1 LIPERRSYAKVGS
14 SLDVPNLLSLQL
26 DSFRDFLQ
34 PDIEP
39 EKRKMKGLESVFKGV
54 FPIEDT
60 HGRYTL
66 QYVKYSIGRSN
77 YSHEEAVEKGATYS
91 APLKGIFRLVSSDEK
106 DEEITEAIEQEVYLC
121 ELPLM
126 TDTGTFIIN
135 GVERVVISQLHR
147 SPGIYFFESIHST
160 GKKIY
165 TSQIIPYR
173 GSWIEFSFDTRNILY
188 VNLNRRKK
196 FPVTILL
203 KSLGYQENEEIIKK
217 LFDTEKVKVSRKK
230 DIAESPLLGKYLAS
244 DVVSRLTGEITGEAG
259 RKISPALLNSIVVS
273 KVKNIEIIASENDE
287 AIELLSNTLKKDGVK
302 GEDEALES
310 IYSILRGTKPPN
322 VEMARKYLL
331 NTYFSEMKYNISP
344 VGRYKM
350 ASKFGY
356 DLKTRPY
363 TLTKEDI
370 IDIVKYIFKL
380 TGGEGFVDDIDHL
393 GNRRLKSVGELLNDQ
408 FRVILSRM
416 RRSIREKMLLSDKG
430 ELTPSDLI
438 NERYLSSSVKSFF
451 ATSQLSQFMEQ
462 TNPLSELTH
471 KRRLSAL
478 GPGGLKRETASF
490 EVRDVH
496 YSHYGRICPIETP
509 EGPNIGLI
517 TSLSTYARVN
527 EYGFITSPYIKID
540 KGNVKG
546 KVEYLTADEEDK
558 YTLAQANT
566 PVDRNGKISAETV
579 LSRRRGNFPIV
590 SPDAIDYMDVS
601 PKQLVSTS
609 ASLIPFLEHDDANRA
624 LMGSNMQRQAVPL
637 LIPESPIVGTG
648 MEFRV
653 AVDSGTV
660 ITVQKSGVVTAV
672 DANRIEVQFNDKKG
686 DETND
691 ENIFTKDIYKLKKFR
706 RTNQNT
712 CINQKPLV
720 KPGDKVK
727 KNEVIADGAATENGE
742 LALGTNVLV
751 AFMPWR
757 GYNFEDAIIVSEK
770 LLKDDKLTSIHI
782 EEFEIEVRETKL
794 GPEELTR
801 EIPNVGEDSVK
812 YLDDRGIVMVGAE
825 VGPDDILVGKV
836 TPKGETE
843 LTPEE
848 KLLRAIFRERAVE
861 VRDTSLRV
869 PPGVTGIVLDVKRL
883 RKKSKRDK
891 LDKEEKAELNEVEN
905 QKRKEKK
912 ELQLKRD
919 KYLCNL
925 LKGKKCRKTVKNRK
939 GKIVFPKGKIFTK
952 KRLDSADFEDLVFP
966 DDIKY
971 GKVNIGKV
979 YEKYEEKMTELNEY
993 YQRKR
998 ENKLRGDDLPYGV
1011 IEKIKVFVAER
1022 RRLSVGDK
1030 LSGRHG
1036 NKGVIARIVPEE
1048 DMPYMEDGRS
1058 VEIILNPLGV
1068 PSRMNLGQIL
1078 ETHLGLAAKALGY
1091 KISTPVFE
1099 GANINEIKEAL
1110 KEASLPENG
1119 KTLLFDGFTGE
1130 PFQRKITVGYA
1141 YMMKLSHMVDDKI
1154 HARSSGP
1161 YSLITQQPLGGKAQ
1175 FGGQRFGEMEVWAL
1189 EAYGAAHTLQE
1200 ILTVKSDDVSGRNHL
1215 YESIIKGENPPE
1227 PGLPASFNV
1236 LIKELQGL
1244 CLDIE
1249 LGKDKS

>member
-1 LIPERRSYAKVGS
+1 MIPKRKSFAKVGS
-14 SLDVPNLLSLQL
+14 LLEIPNLIGLQL
-26 DSFRDFLQ
+26 NSYKNFLQ
-34 PDIEP
+34 PDVSP
-39 EKRKMKGLESVFKGV
+39 EARKQTGLEMVFRET

-60 HGRYTL
+60 HGRYSL
-66 QYVKYSIGRSN
+66 EYVKYSIGKAN
-77 YSHEEAVEKGATYS
+77 YTPEEAIKKGVNYS
-91 APLKGIFRLVSSDEK
+91 APLKGIFRLICSGKENEVA
-106 DEEITEAIEQEVYLC
+106 EAIEQEVYLC

-126 TDTGTFIIN
+126 TETGTFIIN

-147 SPGIYFFESIHST
+147 SPGAYFFESVHPT
-160 GKKIY
+160 GKRIY
-165 TSQIIPYR
+165 VAQIIPYR
-173 GSWIEFSFDTRNILY
+173 GSWIEFSFDTRNVLY
-188 VNLNRRKK
+188 INLNRRKK

-203 KSLGYQENEEIIKK
+203 KALGFRNDEEIIKH
-217 LFDTEKVKVSRKK
+217 LFNFRTARIENINNLAKS
-230 DIAESPLLGKYLAS
+230 SLLGKYLAS
-244 DVVSRLTGEITGEAG
+244 NVISKLTGEVIAECG
-259 RKISPALLNSIVVS
+259 RKITPALLNSMVVS
-273 KVKNIEIIASENDE
+273 KVRKVEVIKTDTDDPID
-287 AIELLSNTLKKDGVK
+287 LLMNTLKKDTVN
-302 GEDEALES
+302 GEEDALES
-310 IYSILRGTKPPN
+310 IYAILRGTKPPN
-322 VEMARKYLL
+322 VDLARRYLL
-331 NTYFSEMKYNISP
+331 NTYFSETKYNIGD

-350 ASKFGY
+350 KSKFGY
-356 DLKTRPY
+356 DMETRPF

-370 IDIVKYIFKL
+370 VDIVKYIFEL
-380 TGGEGFVDDIDHL
+380 TEGKGFIDDIDHL
-393 GNRRLKSVGELLNDQ
+393 GNRRLKSVGELLSDQ
-408 FRVILSRM
+408 FRVILSKM
-416 RRSIREKMLLSDKG
+416 GRSIREKMLLSDKS
-430 ELTPSDLI
+430 ELMPSDLI
-438 NERYLSSSVKSFF
+438 NERYLSSSIKSFF

-517 TSLSTYARVN
+517 TSLSTYAQIN
-527 EYGFITSPYIKID
+527 KYGFITSPYIKLE
-540 KGNVKG
+540 KGIVTGEVK
-546 KVEYLTADEEDK
+546 YLTADEEDK
-558 YTLAQANT
+558 FTIAQANI
-566 PVDRNGKISAETV
+566 PIDSKGRIKKALI

-590 SPDAIDYMDVS
+590 SPKKLNFMDVS

-648 MEFRV
+648 MEGRV

-660 ITVQKSGVVTAV
+660 ITAKNAGVVKRV
-672 DANRIEVQFNDKKG
+672 NSNFIEIEPSGKKDKT
-686 DETND
+686 D
-691 ENIFTKDIYKLKKFR
+691 IFSKDIYFLKKFK

-712 CINQKPLV
+712 CFNQNPLV
-720 KPGDKVK
+720 RVGDTIK
-727 KNEVIADGAATENGE
+727 KNEVIADGAATDKGE

-757 GYNFEDAIIVSEK
+757 GYNFEDAIIISEK
-770 LLKDDKLTSIHI
+770 LLKNDKFTSIHI

-794 GPEELTR
+794 GQEELTR
-801 EIPNVGEDSVK
+801 EIPNVGEESVK
-812 YLDDRGIVMVGAE
+812 YLDEKGIIMIGAE

-861 VRDTSLRV
+861 VRDTSLRM
-869 PPGVTGIVLDVKRL
+869 PPGVSGIVIDVKVL
-883 RKKSKRDK
+883 RRKISKEK
-891 LDKEEKAELNEVEN
+891 LEPEQIAELKKLEKMV
-905 QKRKEKK
+905 KIEKK
-912 ELQLKRD
+912 ELVKKRD
-919 KYLCNL
+919 EYLFNF
-925 LKGKKCRKTVKNRK
+925 LKGKKCIRTVKNRK
-939 GKIVFPKGKIFTK
+939 GKIIFQKGQKFSKEKLEKVNFGDIIFPK
-952 KRLDSADFEDLVFP
+952 SS
-966 DDIKY
+966 
-971 GKVNIGKV
+971 V
-979 YEKYEEKMTELNEY
+979 YEGVDINKIYERCNEKIEELD
-993 YQRKR
+993 
-998 ENKLRGDDLPYGV
+998 ENYKKKKESKSRGDELFYGV

-1022 RRLSVGDK
+1022 RRLSMGDK

-1048 DMPYMEDGRS
+1048 DMPYMEDGRTI
-1058 VEIILNPLGV
+1058 EIILNPLGV

-1078 ETHLGLAAKALGY
+1078 ETHLGWAAKTLGY
-1091 KISTPVFE
+1091 KVSSPVFE
-1099 GANINEIKEAL
+1099 GATVDEIKAEL
-1110 KEASLPENG
+1110 RKSNLSEDG
-1119 KTLLFDGFTGE
+1119 KAVLYDGFTGE
-1130 PFQRKITVGYA
+1130 RFENKVTVGYA
-1141 YMMKLSHMVDDKI
+1141 YIMKLSHMVDDKI

-1189 EAYGAAHTLQE
+1189 EAYGAAYTLQE
-1200 ILTVKSDDVSGRNHL
+1200 ILTVKSDDVSGRTHL
-1215 YESIIKGENPPE
+1215 YESIIKGENPPR

-1249 LGKDKS
+1249 LGKEKD

>member
-1 LIPERRSYAKVGS
+1 MIPKRKSYSKVGS
-14 SLDVPNLLSLQL
+14 LKGIPNLISLQL
-26 DSFRDFLQ
+26 NSFKDFLQ
-34 PDIEP
+34 PETLTED
-39 EKRKMKGLESVFKGV
+39 RKVKGLEGVFRET

-66 QYVKYSIGRSN
+66 EYKKYFLGKPNYFPEESI
-77 YSHEEAVEKGATYS
+77 EKGVTYA
-91 APLKGIFRLVSSDEK
+91 APLKGIFLLKSTGK
-106 DEEITEAIEQEVYLC
+106 DNELTEAIEQEVYLC
-121 ELPLM
+121 DLPLM
-126 TDTGTFIIN
+126 TETGTFVIN

-147 SPGIYFFESIHST
+147 SPGSYFFESIHPT
-160 GKKIY
+160 GKRIY
-165 TSQIIPYR
+165 VAQIIPYR

-203 KSLGYQENEEIIKK
+203 KALGFQEDEEIIKC
-217 LFDTEKVKVSRKK
+217 LFDTGVMKIE
-230 DIAESPLLGKYLAS
+230 ESEDLSKSSLLGKYVAS
-244 DVVSRLTGEITGEAG
+244 DVISRLTGEIVAEAG
-259 RKISPALLNSIVVS
+259 KKITPALLNSIVLS
-273 KVKNIEIIASENDE
+273 KVGKIEVVKIEKNEG
-287 AIELLSNTLKKDGVK
+287 IELLTTTLKKDGVI
-302 GEDEALES
+302 GEEEALEN
-310 IYSILRGTKPPN
+310 IYTILRGTKPPN
-322 VEMARKYLL
+322 VDLAKRYLL
-331 NTYFSEMKYNISP
+331 NTYFSEKKYNIGA

-350 ASKFGY
+350 SVKFDY
-356 DLKTRPY
+356 DMKVRPF
-363 TLTKEDI
+363 TLIKEDI

-380 TGGEGFVDDIDHL
+380 SEGEGFVDDIDHL

-408 FRVILSRM
+408 FRIILSKM
-416 RRSIREKMLLSDKG
+416 VRSIKEKMLLSDKG

-438 NERYLSSSVKSFF
+438 NERYLSSSIKSFF

-517 TSLSTYARVN
+517 TSLSTYAKIN
-527 EYGFITSPYIKID
+527 DYGFITSPYMKLK
-540 KGNVKG
+540 KGTITGVI
-546 KVEYLTADEEDK
+546 EHLTADEEDK
-558 YTLAQANT
+558 FTIAQASI
-566 PVDRNGKISAETV
+566 PVNKKGKIMGDV
-579 LSRRRGNFPIV
+579 FLSRRRGNFPIV
-590 SPDAIDYMDVS
+590 SSKNLDYMDVS

-609 ASLIPFLEHDDANRA
+609 AALIPFLEHDDANRA

-648 MEFRV
+648 MEHRV

-660 ITVQKSGVVTAV
+660 ITAKRAGIVTKV
-672 DANRIEVQFNDKKG
+672 NSQVIEIEPSEKK
-686 DETND
+686 DELD
-691 ENIFTKDIYKLKKFR
+691 IFSKDVYNLKKFK

-720 KPGDKVK
+720 MIGDEIK
-727 KNEVIADGAATENGE
+727 KNEVIADGAATDKGE
-742 LALGTNVLV
+742 LGLGTNILV

-770 LLKDDKLTSIHI
+770 LLKNDKFTSIHI
-782 EEFEIEVRETKL
+782 EEFEIDVRETKL

-801 EIPNVGEDSVK
+801 EIPNVGEESVK
-812 YLDDRGIVMVGAE
+812 YLDERGIVMIGAE

-869 PPGVTGIVLDVKRL
+869 PPGVSGIIIDVKVL
-883 RKKSKRDK
+883 KKKSKREK
-891 LDKEEKAELNEVEN
+891 LDVEESFELKKVEKMIKE
-905 QKRKEKK
+905 EKK
-912 ELQLKRD
+912 ELIKKRN
-919 KYLCNL
+919 KYLIDFL
-925 LKGKKCRKTVKNRK
+925 SGKKCKKTVKDGK
-939 GKIVFPKGKIFTK
+939 GKNIFMKGKTI
-952 KRLDSADFEDLVFP
+952 KR
-966 DDIKY
+966 
-971 GKVNIGKV
+971 
-979 YEKYEEKMTELNEY
+979 EKLEELNFDELFFPENSIY
-993 YQRKR
+993 SGVDINKIYIKCNEKIEEFDRLYKNRR
-998 ENKLRGDDLPYGV
+998 ESKIRGDELPYGV

-1048 DMPYMEDGRS
+1048 DMPYMEDGTT

-1078 ETHLGLAAKALGY
+1078 ETHLGWAAKALGL

-1099 GANINEIKEAL
+1099 GASLDEIKTELRNAGL
-1110 KEASLPENG
+1110 AEDG
-1119 KTLLFDGFTGE
+1119 KVVLYDGYSGE
-1130 PFQRKITVGYA
+1130 SFKNRVTVGYA
-1141 YMMKLSHMVDDKI
+1141 YIMKLSHMVDDKI

-1189 EAYGAAHTLQE
+1189 EAYGAAYTLQE
-1200 ILTVKSDDVSGRNHL
+1200 ILTVKSDDVSGRTHL

-1249 LGKDKS
+1249 LGKDES

>member
-1 LIPERRSYAKVGS
+1 LIPKRKDYAKVGS
-14 SLDVPNLLSLQL
+14 RMEVPNLINLQL
-26 DSFRDFLQ
+26 NSFSNFVQQNTPPERRKLQ
-34 PDIEP
+34 
-39 EKRKMKGLESVFKGV
+39 GLEAVFREI

-66 QYVKYSIGRSN
+66 EYVKYDIGEPN
-77 YSHEEAVEKGATYS
+77 YSPDEAVEKGITYS
-91 APLKGIFRLVSSDEK
+91 APLKGIFRLISSSKEQEVTK
-106 DEEITEAIEQEVYLC
+106 AIEQEVYLC
-121 ELPLM
+121 DLPLM
-126 TDTGTFIIN
+126 TSTGTFIIN

-147 SPGIYFFESIHST
+147 SPGAYFFESFQLT
-160 GKKIY
+160 GKKVYIG
-165 TSQIIPYR
+165 QIIPYR

-203 KSLGYQENEEIIKK
+203 KALGYQENEEIIKI
-217 LFDTEKVKVSRKK
+217 LFDTSELTVTSK
-230 DIAESPLLGKYLAS
+230 DDSPKSKLLGRYLAA
-244 DVVSRLTGEITGEAG
+244 DVISTLTGEIVAEAG
-259 RKISPALLNSIVVS
+259 AKITPSLLNSIVLS
-273 KVKNIEIIASENDE
+273 KVRKIEVINCESDE
-287 AIELLSNTLKKDGVK
+287 AVELLISTLKKDGIR
-302 GEDEALES
+302 GGGEALENL
-310 IYSILRGTKPPN
+310 YSILRGSKPPN
-322 VEMARKYLL
+322 VDMARRYLL
-331 NTYFSEMKYNISP
+331 NTYFSETKYNLGD

-356 DLKTRPY
+356 EMSKRPF

-370 IDIVKYIFKL
+370 IDMVKYILLLIDGK
-380 TGGEGFVDDIDHL
+380 GYVDDIDHL
-393 GNRRLKSVGELLNDQ
+393 GNRRLKTVGELLNDQ
-408 FRVILSRM
+408 FRVILSKM
-416 RRSIREKMLLSDKG
+416 GRSIREKMLLSDRDG
-430 ELTPSDLI
+430 LTPTDLI
-438 NERYLSSSVKSFF
+438 NERYLSSSIKSFF

-517 TSLSTYARVN
+517 TSLSNYAQIN
-527 EYGFITSPYIKID
+527 KYGFITSPYLK
-540 KGNVKG
+540 VKNG
-546 KVEYLTADEEDK
+546 VVTSEIEQLTADKEDK
-558 YTLAQANT
+558 FIIAQANT
-566 PVDRNGKISAETV
+566 PIDARGRIKTDLV
-579 LSRRRGNFPIV
+579 LSRERGNFPIV
-590 SPDAIDYMDVS
+590 SPKKVDYMDVS

-637 LIPESPIVGTG
+637 LKPESPIVGTG
-648 MEFRV
+648 MEHRV
-653 AVDSGTV
+653 AVNSGA
-660 ITVQKSGVVTAV
+660 VVTAKRAGKV
-672 DANRIEVQFNDKKG
+672 VKVTSNFIEIKPVEKKNKE
-686 DETND
+686 D
-691 ENIFTKDIYKLKKFR
+691 IFIKDVYRLRKFR

-712 CINQKPLV
+712 CINQRPLV
-720 KPGDKVK
+720 RPGDTVK
-727 KNEVIADGAATENGE
+727 RNEVIADGAATHNGE

-770 LLKDDKLTSIHI
+770 LLKDDKFTSIHI
-782 EEFEIEVRETKL
+782 EEFETEVRETKL

-801 EIPNVGEDSVK
+801 EVPNVGEESVK
-812 YLDDRGIVMVGAE
+812 YLDENGIVMIGAE

-869 PPGVTGIVLDVKRL
+869 PPGVNGIVLDVKVL
-883 RKKSKRDK
+883 KKRTKNEK
-891 LDKEEKAELNEVEN
+891 LSPSELEELKKLEIHF
-905 QKRKEKK
+905 KTEKK
-912 ELQLKRD
+912 EVLNTRNDFLIS
-919 KYLCNL
+919 L
-925 LKGKKCRKTVKNRK
+925 LADKKCLGTIKDKK
-939 GKIVFPKGKIFTK
+939 GKIVFQKNRKITREK
-952 KRLDSADFEDLVFP
+952 LEKLNLDNLIFQENSVYSGVD
-966 DDIKY
+966 
-971 GKVNIGKV
+971 VNIIYQCYK
-979 YEKYEEKMTELNEY
+979 ERIEELEETY
-993 YQRKR
+993 RKKK
-998 ENKLRGDDLPYGV
+998 ENMLKGDELPYGV
-1011 IEKIKVFVAER
+1011 IKKIKVFIAER
-1022 RRLSVGDK
+1022 RRLSMGDK

-1048 DMPYMEDGRS
+1048 DMPYMEDGTPID
-1058 VEIILNPLGV
+1058 VILNPLGV
-1068 PSRMNLGQIL
+1068 PSRMNVGQIL
-1078 ETHLGLAAKALGY
+1078 ETHLGWAARALGY
-1091 KISTPVFE
+1091 KVSTPVFE
-1099 GANINEIKEAL
+1099 GATIDEIKREL
-1110 KEASLPENG
+1110 RKASLPDDG
-1119 KTLLFDGFTGE
+1119 KTVLYDGFTGE
-1130 PFQRKITVGYA
+1130 KFESRITVGYA

-1189 EAYGAAHTLQE
+1189 EAYGAAYTLQE
-1200 ILTVKSDDVSGRNHL
+1200 ILTVKSDDVSGRTHL

-1236 LIKELQGL
+1236 LVKELQGL

-1249 LGKDKS
+1249 LGKEKS

>member
-1 LIPERRSYAKVGS
+1 MDYSKVGS
-14 SLDVPNLLSLQL
+14 SLDVPNLISLQL
-26 DSFRDFLQ
+26 NSFNEFLQ
-34 PDIEP
+34 PFVSP
-39 EKRKMKGLESVFKGV
+39 ESRRIKGLEGVFRDT

-66 QYVKYSIGRSN
+66 EYISYSVGRPN
-77 YSHEEAVEKGATYS
+77 YTPDEAVEKGVTHS
-91 APLKGIFRLVSSDEK
+91 APLKGNYRLKSTGK
-106 DEEITEAIEQEVYLC
+106 DKVLQEAIEQEVYLC

-147 SPGIYFFESIHST
+147 SPGAYFFETIHPT
-160 GKKIY
+160 GKRIY
-165 TSQIIPYR
+165 VAQIIPYR
-173 GSWIEFSFDTRNILY
+173 GSWIEFSYDTRNILY

-196 FPVTILL
+196 FPVTVLL
-203 KSLGYQENEEIIKK
+203 KALGFQEDEEIIKV
-217 LFDTEKVKVSRKK
+217 LFKTQNVKIEEESDLSK
-230 DIAESPLLGKYLAS
+230 SPLLGRYVAS
-244 DVVSRLTGEITGEAG
+244 DIISRLTGEVIAEAG
-259 RKISPALLNSIVVS
+259 KKISPVLLNAIALN
-273 KVKNIEIIASENDE
+273 KVKKVEVIETEGDDAV
-287 AIELLSNTLKKDGVK
+287 ELLSMTLKKDNVL
-302 GEDEALES
+302 GEDDALES
-310 IYSILRGTKPPN
+310 IYTMLRGTKPPN
-322 VEMARKYLL
+322 IDLARRYLMS
-331 NTYFSEMKYNISP
+331 TYFSEKKYNIGD

-350 ASKFGY
+350 AMKFGY
-356 DLKTRPY
+356 DLKERPF
-363 TLTKEDI
+363 TLTREDI
-370 IDIVKYIFKL
+370 LDIVRYIIDL
-380 TGGEGFVDDIDHL
+380 AEGRGFTDDIDHL

-408 FRVILSRM
+408 FRVILSKM
-416 RRSIREKMLLSDKG
+416 GRSIKEKMLLSDKG

-438 NERYLSSSVKSFF
+438 NERYLSSSIKSFF

-517 TSLSTYARVN
+517 TSLSTYARIN
-527 EYGFITSPYIKID
+527 RYGFITSPYIKIQ
-540 KGNVKG
+540 KG
-546 KVEYLTADEEDK
+546 KVMADIDHLTADEEDR
-558 YTLAQANT
+558 YTIAQANT
-566 PVDRNGKISAETV
+566 PRDGRGRIKQKLV
-579 LSRRRGNFPIV
+579 LSRQRGNFPIV
-590 SPDAIDYMDVS
+590 PSARIDYMDVS

-609 ASLIPFLEHDDANRA
+609 AALIPFLEHDDANRA

-648 MEFRV
+648 MEHRV
-653 AVDSGTV
+653 AVDSRTV
-660 ITVQKSGVVTAV
+660 LTARNAGVVKRVTSDTIEIVPKKKRSSKKV
-672 DANRIEVQFNDKKG
+672 DP
-686 DETND
+686 ETY
-691 ENIFTKDIYKLKKFR
+691 FAKDVYRLSKFR

-712 CINQKPLV
+712 CINQRPLV
-720 KPGDKVK
+720 RVGETVK
-727 KNEVIADGAATENGE
+727 RGEVIADGAATENGE

-757 GYNFEDAIIVSEK
+757 GYNFEDAIIVSER
-770 LLKDDKLTSIHI
+770 LLKKDTFTSIHI
-782 EEFEIEVRETKL
+782 EEFETEVRETKL

-801 EIPNVGEDSVK
+801 EIPNVGEESVK
-812 YLDDRGIVMVGAE
+812 YLDNRGIVMIGAE

-869 PPGVTGIVLDVKRL
+869 PPGVSGIVVDVKVL

-891 LDKEEKAELNEVEN
+891 LDSEEQAD
-905 QKRKEKK
+905 
-912 ELQLKRD
+912 LKRIEKLVRTEKRELARKRD
-919 KYLCNL
+919 EFLMDL
-925 LKGKKCRKTVKNRK
+925 LVGKKCRKRVVDKRGKTV
-939 GKIVFPKGKIFTK
+939 FTARTAFK
-952 KRLDSADFEDLVFP
+952 QEKLEKVGIDNLVFP
-966 DDIKY
+966 EGAIYGGVHIDDVYREYAK
-971 GKVNIGKV
+971 KV
-979 YEKYEEKMTELNEY
+979 TALNDY
-993 YQRKR
+993 YSRKK
-998 ENKLRGDDLPYGV
+998 ENKMRGDELPYGV

-1048 DMPYMEDGRS
+1048 DMPFMTDGTP
-1058 VEIILNPLGV
+1058 VDIILNPLGV

-1078 ETHLGLAAKALGY
+1078 ETHLGWAAQALGY
-1091 KISTPVFE
+1091 KISSPVFE
-1099 GANINEIKEAL
+1099 GTTVKEIKEQLA
-1110 KEASLPENG
+1110 KAKLPEDG
-1119 KTLLFDGFTGE
+1119 KTILYDGFSGD
-1130 PFQRKITVGYA
+1130 PFESRVTVGFSYI
-1141 YMMKLSHMVDDKI
+1141 MKLSHMVDDKI

-1189 EAYGAAHTLQE
+1189 QAYGSAYTLQE
-1200 ILTVKSDDVSGRNHL
+1200 ILTVKSDDVSGRTHL

-1249 LGKDKS
+1249 LGKEKT

>member
-1 LIPERRSYAKVGS
+1 MIPKRKNFEKVGS
-14 SLDVPNLLSLQL
+14 FLRIPNLISLQL
-26 DSFRDFLQ
+26 DSFTSFLQ
-34 PDIEP
+34 PDASP
-39 EKRKMKGLESVFKGV
+39 ETRKIRGLEAVFREI

-60 HGRYTL
+60 HRRYTL
-66 QYVKYSIGRSN
+66 KYVKYSIGRVN
-77 YSHEEAVEKGATYS
+77 YTTEEAIKKGVTQS
-91 APLKGIFRLVSSDEK
+91 APLKGTFRLISTGKEK
-106 DEEITEAIEQEVYLC
+106 EVTEAIEQEVYLC
-121 ELPLM
+121 ELPMM
-126 TDTGTFIIN
+126 TETGTFIIN

-147 SPGIYFFESIHST
+147 SPGAYFFESIHRT
-160 GKKIY
+160 GKRIY
-165 TSQIIPYR
+165 IAQIIPYR

-203 KSLGYQENEEIIKK
+203 KALGLQEDEEVIKQ
-217 LFDTEKVKVSRKK
+217 LFETTTMKIKDTGDLSK
-230 DIAESPLLGKYLAS
+230 SPLLGRYLAS
-244 DVVSRLTGEITGEAG
+244 DVISRLTGEIVGEAG
-259 RKISPALLNSIVVS
+259 GKITPALLDSIAVS
-273 KVKNIEIIASENDE
+273 KVGKVEVVEVDADD
-287 AIELLSNTLKKDGVK
+287 AIELLTTTLKKDGVR
-302 GEDEALES
+302 GEESALENV
-310 IYSILRGTKPPN
+310 YSILRGTKPPN
-322 VEMARKYLL
+322 VDLARKYLL
-331 NTYFSEMKYNISP
+331 NTYFSEAKYNIGD

-350 ASKFGY
+350 ANKFGY
-356 DLKTRPY
+356 DMKTRPF
-363 TLTKEDI
+363 TLIKEDI
-370 IDIVKYIFKL
+370 IDIVKYIFML
-380 TGGEGFVDDIDHL
+380 TEGEGFTDDIDHL

-416 RRSIREKMLLSDKG
+416 ERSIKEKMLLSDKG

-438 NERYLSSSVKSFF
+438 NERYLSSSIKSFF

-517 TSLSTYARVN
+517 TSLSTYAQIN
-527 EYGFITSPYIKID
+527 KYGFITSPYIKLR
-540 KGNVKG
+540 KGVTTG
-546 KVEYLTADEEDK
+546 EVEHLTADAEDK
-558 YTLAQANT
+558 FTIGQANI
-566 PVDRNGKISAETV
+566 PIDGKGRIKVESV
-579 LSRRRGNFPIV
+579 LSRRRGNFPNV
-590 SPDAIDYMDVS
+590 TPKMLDYMDVS

-648 MEFRV
+648 MEYRV
-653 AVDSGTV
+653 AMDSGTV
-660 ITVQKSGVVTAV
+660 ITAKRTGIVKRVNS
-672 DANRIEVQFNDKKG
+672 NLIEIESSDNKDK
-686 DETND
+686 TN
-691 ENIFTKDIYKLKKFR
+691 ILAKDVYYLRKFR

-712 CINQKPLV
+712 CINQKALV
-720 KPGDKVK
+720 KLGDFVK
-727 KNEVIADGAATENGE
+727 KGEVIADGAATEKGE

-770 LLKDDKLTSIHI
+770 FLKDDKLTSIHL

-794 GPEELTR
+794 GPEEITR
-801 EIPNVGEDSVK
+801 ELPNVGEESVK
-812 YLDDRGIVMVGAE
+812 YLDENGIVMIGAE

-869 PPGVTGIVLDVKRL
+869 PPGVSGIVLDVNIL
-883 RKKSKRDK
+883 RKKSKREK
-891 LDKEEKAELNEVEN
+891 LDPKEMSELKEFEKKVRE
-905 QKRKEKK
+905 EKK
-912 ELQLKRD
+912 EIIKKRD
-919 KYLCNL
+919 DYLATF
-925 LKGKKCRKTVKNRK
+925 LKGKKCTKTVKNKKEKVVFVKGRVFSK
-939 GKIVFPKGKIFTK
+939 GKLETEDFNDLIFPEGSVYGKIDINDIYRKCKRNIAELDIYSKRK
-952 KRLDSADFEDLVFP
+952 KES
-966 DDIKY
+966 
-971 GKVNIGKV
+971 
-979 YEKYEEKMTELNEY
+979 
-993 YQRKR
+993 
-998 ENKLRGDDLPYGV
+998 KLRGDELPYGV

-1048 DMPYMEDGRS
+1048 DMPYMEDGTTI
-1058 VEIILNPLGV
+1058 EIILNPLGV

-1078 ETHLGLAAKALGY
+1078 ETHLGWAAKTLGY
-1091 KISTPVFE
+1091 KVSTPVFE
-1099 GANINEIKEAL
+1099 GATIDEIKAELRKAN
-1110 KEASLPENG
+1110 LPESG
-1119 KTLLFDGFTGE
+1119 KAALYDGFTGE
-1130 PFQRKITVGYA
+1130 VFDSKVTVGYV

-1189 EAYGAAHTLQE
+1189 EAYGAAYTLQE
-1200 ILTVKSDDVSGRNHL
+1200 ILTVKSDDVSGRTHL

-1236 LIKELQGL
+1236 LVKELQGL

-1249 LGKDKS
+1249 LGKEKS

>member
-1 LIPERRSYAKVGS
+1 MIPKRKNYGKVGS
-14 SLDVPNLLSLQL
+14 LLDIPNLISLQFN
-26 DSFRDFLQ
+26 SFRDFLQ
-34 PDIEP
+34 VDLPP
-39 EKRKMKGLESVFKGV
+39 EARKMKGLEAVFRETY
-54 FPIEDT
+54 PIEDT
-60 HGRYTL
+60 HGRCTL
-66 QYVKYSIGRSN
+66 EYVKYSIGKPN
-77 YSHEEAVEKGATYS
+77 YTPEEAIEKGVTHA
-91 APLKGIFRLVSSDEK
+91 APLKGIFRLITSGK
-106 DEEITEAIEQEVYLC
+106 DKEISEAIEQEVYLC

-126 TDTGTFIIN
+126 TETGTFIIN

-147 SPGIYFFESIHST
+147 SPGAYFFESIHPT
-160 GKKIY
+160 GKRIY
-165 TSQIIPYR
+165 LAQIIPYR

-196 FPVTILL
+196 FPITILL
-203 KSLGYQENEEIIKK
+203 KALGFQEDEEIIKY
-217 LFDTEKVKVSRKK
+217 LFNTSVMKIEDTENLSK
-230 DIAESPLLGKYLAS
+230 SPLLGKYIAS
-244 DVVSRLTGEITGEAG
+244 DVISRLTGEIIAEAG
-259 RKISPALLNSIVVS
+259 RKITPALLNSIVVS
-273 KVKNIEIIASENDE
+273 KVGKVETVKTDTDN
-287 AIELLSNTLKKDGVK
+287 AIELLTTTLKKDGVR
-302 GEDEALES
+302 GEEEALEN

-322 VEMARKYLL
+322 IDLARRYLL
-331 NTYFSEMKYNISP
+331 NTYFSDKKYNIGD

-356 DLKTRPY
+356 DMKERPF
-363 TLTKEDI
+363 TLTKDDI
-370 IDIVKYIFKL
+370 LDIVKYIFQL
-380 TGGEGFVDDIDHL
+380 TEGKGFIDDIDHL

-408 FRVILSRM
+408 FRVILSKM
-416 RRSIREKMLLSDKG
+416 GRSIKEKMLLSDKN

-438 NERYLSSSVKSFF
+438 NERYLSSSIKSFF

-517 TSLSTYARVN
+517 TSLSTYAQIN
-527 EYGFITSPYIKID
+527 KYGFITSPYIKI
-540 KGNVKG
+540 KNGTVSG
-546 KVEYLTADEEDK
+546 RVEYLTADEEDR
-558 YTLAQANT
+558 YTIAQANT
-566 PVDRNGKISAETV
+566 PIDSKGRIKIDSI

-590 SPDAIDYMDVS
+590 SPKKLDYMDVS

-609 ASLIPFLEHDDANRA
+609 AALIPFLEHDDANRA

-648 MEFRV
+648 MELRV
-653 AVDSGTV
+653 AIDSGTV
-660 ITVQKSGVVTAV
+660 ITAKRAGVVKRV
-672 DANRIEVQFNDKKG
+672 NSCIIEIEPSEKKNKKDKT
-686 DETND
+686 E
-691 ENIFTKDIYKLKKFR
+691 IFSKDVYYLRKFK

-712 CINQKPLV
+712 CINQKPLARI
-720 KPGDKVK
+720 GDVVK
-727 KNEVIADGAATENGE
+727 KNEVIADGAATEKGE

-770 LLKDDKLTSIHI
+770 LLKDDKFTSIHI
-782 EEFEIEVRETKL
+782 EEFETEVRETKL

-801 EIPNVGEDSVK
+801 EIPNVGEESVK
-812 YLDDRGIVMVGAE
+812 YLDEYGIVMIGAE

-869 PPGVTGIVLDVKRL
+869 PPGISGIVVDVKAL
-883 RKKSKRDK
+883 RKKSKREK
-891 LDKEEKAELNEVEN
+891 LDPEELSELKKIEKMIRVE
-905 QKRKEKK
+905 KR
-912 ELQLKRD
+912 ELLKKRD
-919 KYLCNL
+919 EYLAKL
-925 LKGKKCRKTVKNRK
+925 LQGKKCIGNVKNIK
-939 GKIVFPKGKIFTK
+939 GKTIFLKKKVFTK
-952 KRLDSADFEDLVFP
+952 EKLEIVNFDDLIFP
-966 DDIKY
+966 GGSVYDGVDINKLY
-971 GKVNIGKV
+971 IKCN
-979 YEKYEEKMTELNEY
+979 EKMEELDKHY
-993 YQRKR
+993 KR
-998 ENKLRGDDLPYGV
+998 TKENRLKGDELPYGV
-1011 IEKIKVFVAER
+1011 TEKIKVFVAER

-1036 NKGVIARIVPEE
+1036 NKGVIAKIVPEE
-1048 DMPYMEDGRS
+1048 DMPYMEDGTTI
-1058 VEIILNPLGV
+1058 EIILNPLGV
-1068 PSRMNLGQIL
+1068 PSRMNLGQVL
-1078 ETHLGLAAKALGY
+1078 ETHLGWAVRTLGY

-1099 GANINEIKEAL
+1099 GVTVDEIKMELRKAQ
-1110 KEASLPENG
+1110 LPEEG
-1119 KTLLFDGFTGE
+1119 KAVLHDGYTGE
-1130 PFQRKITVGYA
+1130 PFASKVTVGYA
-1141 YMMKLSHMVDDKI
+1141 YIMKLSHMVDDKI

-1189 EAYGAAHTLQE
+1189 EAYGAAYTLQE
-1200 ILTVKSDDVSGRNHL
+1200 ILTVKSDDVSGRTHL
-1215 YESIIKGENPPE
+1215 YESIIKGENPPD

-1249 LGKDKS
+1249 LGKEKS

>member
-1 LIPERRSYAKVGS
+1 MIIKRKNFGKVGS
-14 SLDVPNLLSLQL
+14 LLDVPNLIRLQVN
-26 DSFRDFLQ
+26 SFNDFLQ
-34 PDIEP
+34 PNVSHGA
-39 EKRKMKGLESVFKGV
+39 RKTKGLESVFKEA

-60 HGRYTL
+60 HSRYSL
-66 QYVKYSIGRSN
+66 EYVKYSIGCAN
-77 YSHEEAVEKGATYS
+77 YAPEEAIEKGVNYA
-91 APLKGIFRLVSSDEK
+91 APLKGVFRLISPGKEK
-106 DEEITEAIEQEVYLC
+106 EIGKAIEQEVYLC
-121 ELPLM
+121 DLPLM
-126 TDTGTFIIN
+126 TETGTFIIN

-147 SPGIYFFESIHST
+147 SPGAYFFSTVHPT
-160 GKKIY
+160 GKRIY
-165 TSQIIPYR
+165 IAQIIPYR

-203 KSLGYQENEEIIKK
+203 KALGFQENEEIIKY
-217 LFDTEKVKVSRKK
+217 LFPTHEVKVGGETNL
-230 DIAESPLLGKYLAS
+230 AESPLLGKYVSS
-244 DVVSRLTGEITGEAG
+244 DVVSRISGEIVAEAG
-259 RKISPALLNSIVVS
+259 NKITPSILNSLVVS
-273 KVKNIEIIASENDE
+273 KIKKVEIVDVETDD
-287 AIELLSNTLKKDGVK
+287 AIELLSTTLKKDGVI
-302 GEDEALES
+302 GVESALEN
-310 IYSILRGTKPPN
+310 IYSILRGTRPPN
-322 VEMARKYLL
+322 PENAKKYLL
-331 NTYFSEMKYNISP
+331 NTYFSEAKYNIGD

-350 ASKFGY
+350 ANRFGY
-356 DLKTRPY
+356 SMKERPF

-380 TGGEGFVDDIDHL
+380 TEGDGYLDDIDHL

-408 FRVILSRM
+408 FRVILTRM
-416 RRSIREKMLLSDKG
+416 GRSIKEKMLLSDKG
-430 ELTPSDLI
+430 DLTPSDLI
-438 NERYLSSSVKSFF
+438 NERYLSSSIKSFF

-517 TSLSTYARVN
+517 TSLSTYAQIN
-527 EYGFITSPYIKID
+527 KYGFIISPYVKIS
-540 KGNVKG
+540 GG
-546 KVEYLTADEEDK
+546 KVTKEIDYLTADEEDK
-558 YTLAQANT
+558 YTIAQANT
-566 PVDRNGKISAETV
+566 PKNKSGKITSNAI
-579 LSRRRGNFPIV
+579 LSRRKGDFPIV
-590 SPDAIDYMDVS
+590 APNKINYMDIS

-660 ITVQKSGVVTAV
+660 VTARRAGIV
-672 DANRIEVQFNDKKG
+672 TKVSSNLIEIKPREEKRRNSVFS
-686 DETND
+686 
-691 ENIFTKDIYKLKKFR
+691 KDVYELRKFK
-706 RTNQNT
+706 RTNQNS

-720 KPGDKVK
+720 KIGDSVS
-727 KNEVIADGAATENGE
+727 KNEVIADGAATDKGE
-742 LALGTNVLV
+742 LALGTNLLV
-751 AFMPWR
+751 AFMAWR
-757 GYNFEDAIIVSEK
+757 GYNFEDAIIISEK
-770 LLKDDKLTSIHI
+770 MLKNDKLTSIHI
-782 EEFEIEVRETKL
+782 EEFTTEVRETKL

-801 EIPNVGEDSVK
+801 EIPNVSEESVK
-812 YLDDRGIVMVGAE
+812 NLDEDGIVMVGAE
-825 VGPDDILVGKV
+825 VESDDILVGKV

-869 PPGVTGIVLDVKRL
+869 PPGVSGIVIDVKVL
-883 RKKSKRDK
+883 KKRSKRDK
-891 LDKEEKAELNEVEN
+891 MDQKDTLLLKGIEKKIRE
-905 QKRKEKK
+905 EKK
-912 ELQLKRD
+912 ELTSKKEAYIID
-919 KYLCNL
+919 L
-925 LKGKKCRKTVKNRK
+925 LKGKKCVATLKNQQ
-939 GKIVFPKGKIFTK
+939 GKSIFLKGKIFTEE
-952 KRLDSADFEDLVFP
+952 RLESINFNDCIFP
-966 DDIKY
+966 DDSVY
-971 GKVNIGKV
+971 DNVNIIEIL
-979 YEKYEEKMTELNEY
+979 EKYDERIAELDRY
-993 YQRKR
+993 YKLKK
-998 ENKLRGDDLPYGV
+998 ENVLRGDELPYGV
-1011 IEKIKVFVAER
+1011 IQKIKVFVAER
-1022 RRLSVGDK
+1022 RRLSAGDK

-1048 DMPYMEDGRS
+1048 DMPYMEDGRTI
-1058 VEIILNPLGV
+1058 EIILNPLGV

-1078 ETHLGLAAKALGY
+1078 ETHLGWAAAALGY
-1091 KISTPVFE
+1091 KVATPVFE
-1099 GANINEIKEAL
+1099 GTTINEIKSEL
-1110 KEASLPENG
+1110 KAAGFSEDG
-1119 KTLLFDGFTGE
+1119 KSVLYDGFTGK
-1130 PFQRKITVGYA
+1130 PFESKITVGYV

-1189 EAYGAAHTLQE
+1189 EAYGAAYSLQE
-1200 ILTVKSDDVSGRNHL
+1200 VLTVKSDDVSGRTRL
-1215 YESIIKGENPPE
+1215 YEAIIKGENPPE

-1249 LGKDKS
+1249 LGKDKI

>member
-1 LIPERRSYAKVGS
+1 LLPKRKSYSKVGS
-14 SLDVPNLLSLQL
+14 SKDVPNLISLQL
-26 DSFRDFLQ
+26 DSFNDFLQ
-34 PDIEP
+34 QYTSP
-39 EKRKMKGLESVFKGV
+39 ESRRVRGLEEVFRET

-60 HGRYTL
+60 HGRYSL
-66 QYVKYSIGRSN
+66 EYIMYSLGNPN
-77 YSHEEAVEKGATYS
+77 YTPEEAIEKGVTYA
-91 APLKGIFRLVSSDEK
+91 APLKGTFLLKSTGK
-106 DEEITEAIEQEVYLC
+106 DKELSEAIEQEVYLC

-147 SPGIYFFESIHST
+147 SPGAYFFESIHPT
-160 GKKIY
+160 GKRIY
-165 TSQIIPYR
+165 VAQIIPYR

-203 KSLGYQENEEIIKK
+203 KALGFQEDEEIIKL
-217 LFDTEKVKVSRKK
+217 LFPTKKEKIASKK
-230 DIAESPLLGKYLAS
+230 DLSKSPLLGKYTAR
-244 DVVSRLTGEITGEAG
+244 DVISKLTGEIIVEAG
-259 RKISPALLNSIVVS
+259 KKITSTILNSIVLS
-273 KVKNIEIIASENDE
+273 KGNKVEIVDSENDE
-287 AIELLSNTLKKDGVK
+287 GIELLTTTILKDGVK
-302 GEDEALES
+302 GEDEALEN
-310 IYSILRGTKPPN
+310 IYAILRGTKPPN
-322 VEMARKYLL
+322 IDLARKYLL
-331 NTYFSEMKYNISP
+331 GTYFSEKKYNIGA

-350 ASKFGY
+350 SCKFDY
-356 DLKTRPY
+356 DKKSRPF
-363 TLTKEDI
+363 TLTREDI
-370 IDIVKYIFKL
+370 LDIVKYIL
-380 TGGEGFVDDIDHL
+380 RLAEGEGFTDDIDHL

-408 FRVILSRM
+408 FRVILSKM
-416 RRSIREKMLLSDKG
+416 VRSIKEKMLLSDKG
-430 ELTPSDLI
+430 ELTPTDLI
-438 NERYLSSSVKSFF
+438 NERYLTSSIKSFF

-517 TSLSTYARVN
+517 TSLSTYAKIN
-527 EYGFITSPYIKID
+527 DYGFITSPYIKI
-540 KGNVKG
+540 KNGVVSG
-546 KVEYLTADEEDK
+546 KIEYLTADEEDR
-558 YTLAQANT
+558 YTIAQANT
-566 PVDRNGKISAETV
+566 PINEKGRIESGVI

-590 SPDAIDYMDVS
+590 SPREIDYMDVS

-609 ASLIPFLEHDDANRA
+609 AALIPFLEHDDANRA

-648 MEFRV
+648 MEYRV

-660 ITVQKSGVVTAV
+660 ITSKRSGRVTRV
-672 DANRIEVQFNDKKG
+672 SSNLIEIEPREREGKMD
-686 DETND
+686 
-691 ENIFTKDIYKLKKFR
+691 IFSKDVYHLKKFK
-706 RTNQNT
+706 RTNQNS
-712 CINQKPLV
+712 CINQIPLV
-720 KPGDKVK
+720 NVGDEVR
-727 KNEVIADGAATENGE
+727 KNEVISDGAATEKGE

-770 LLKDDKLTSIHI
+770 LLKNDKFTSIHI

-801 EIPNVGEDSVK
+801 EIPNVGEESVK
-812 YLDDRGIVMVGAE
+812 YLDERGIVMIGAE

-869 PPGVTGIVLDVKRL
+869 PPGVSGVIIDVKVL
-883 RKKSKRDK
+883 KKKSKREK
-891 LDKEEKAELNEVEN
+891 LTADELGELKQIEKEIKA
-905 QKRKEKK
+905 EKK
-912 ELQLKRD
+912 ELAQRRD
-919 KYLCNL
+919 EFLRTL
-925 LKGKKCRKTVKNRK
+925 LKGKKCKKTVRNRAGKIAFIK
-939 GKIVFPKGKIFTK
+939 GKVFRKEKLESVKI
-952 KRLDSADFEDLVFP
+952 DDLVFP
-966 DDIKY
+966 EGSIYKGID
-971 GKVNIGKV
+971 VNHLSVQYKERI
-979 YEKYEEKMTELNEY
+979 EELNSFY
-993 YQRKR
+993 KRKK
-998 ENKLRGDDLPYGV
+998 ESKVRGDELPYGV

-1048 DMPYMEDGRS
+1048 DMPYLEDGTT

-1078 ETHLGLAAKALGY
+1078 ETHLGWAARALGY

-1099 GANINEIKEAL
+1099 GATVSEIKEEL
-1110 KEASLPENG
+1110 KKANLSEDG
-1119 KTLLFDGFTGE
+1119 KVVLYDGYTGE
-1130 PFQRKITVGYA
+1130 PFGERITVGYA
-1141 YMMKLSHMVDDKI
+1141 YIMKLSHMVDDKI

-1189 EAYGAAHTLQE
+1189 EAYGAAYSLQE
-1200 ILTVKSDDVSGRNHL
+1200 ILTVKSDDVSGRTHL

-1249 LGKDKS
+1249 LGKEKI